1 MPNAKKDA
9 SNAPHARKNQKRKPN
24 GGEALNAA
32 GYGFGFF
39 RIVLGLLTSAILIAL
54 GVYFSSGK
62 VTTGDPVRVTATLK
76 KPGVYEVPVPD
87 SERVREFRT
96 GDERTDE
103 TIVVYYDRV
112 EQGITLEKPTIAK
125 SAGYLLIGLGVV
137 GIAFTI
143 IFWYLLRKSQTF
155 RRIYGGVAAFDA
167 LR

>member
-9 SNAPHARKNQKRKPN
+9 PNARKNQQRKSN
-24 GGEALNAA
+24 GGEVLNAV

-39 RIVLGLLTSAILIAL
+39 RIVMGLLIGVILISL
-54 GVYFSSGK
+54 GIYFSSGK

-87 SERVREFRT
+87 SDGMREFRT
-96 GDERTDE
+96 GDERTEE

-112 EQGITLEKPTIAK
+112 EKGITLEKPTIAK
-125 SAGYLLIGLGVV
+125 STGYLLIGLGIV
-137 GIAFTI
+137 GIVFTI
-143 IFWYLLRKSQTF
+143 IFWYLLRRSQTF